1 MKRLSLN
8 KATRILSALAGA
20 WALTW
25 LLFNMVG
32 GNWLLREI
40 CCWCLLGL
48 ATIPYLIAVF
58 LGALVYVALRLLQG
72 RFSIGDSLPLLIVI
86 VGFLFGD
93 HFPSRPAV
101 TFWLHRGEFI
111 ASAESAVRG
120 CNWTCF
126 DHLPSTSFY
135 DYAVVHG
142 SELRAIAV
150 DFISGN
156 TYLPQLVF
164 ISTDNPEDC
173 ASCSAFGFVVEK
185 LEPQWYV
192 CWTPLWD

>member
-8 KATRILSALAGA
+8 RAGRVLSALAGA
-20 WALTW
+20 WVASW

-32 GNWLLREI
+32 GNWLLREL

-48 ATIPYLIAVF
+48 ATIPFLIAVF
-58 LGALVYVALRLLQG
+58 LGALVHVAMRLFQRQL
-72 RFSIGDSLPLLIVI
+72 SIGDLLPLLIVI
-86 VGFLFGD
+86 VGFLFGY

-111 ASAESAVRG
+111 ASAESAVRECSG
-120 CNWTCF
+120 RCF

-135 DYAVVHG
+135 DHAVVRG
-142 SELRAIAV
+142 SESGLIVV

-156 TYLPQLVF
+156 SYLPQLVF

-173 ASCSAFGFVVEK
+173 ASCSAFGLVVER

-192 CWTPLWD
+192 CWTNWD